1 MSDVMKVLEQVAA
14 KLGVAV
20 EYLWE
25 ILVRQMLAEGVTNI
39 IIAIILLVVIVVICC
54 VTPRIVRHYSN
65 KYKELRDDRIENGTG
80 YNGSRQISSFE
91 EDNARNTARDLP
103 WIILCIVSFML
114 VILIPVTINGVQKLI
129 NPEYF
134 AIKEIMDAIGGTI
147 G

>member
-1 MSDVMKVLEQVAA
+1 MSDVIKVLEQVAA

-25 ILVRQMLAEGVTNI
+25 ILVRQKLAEGVTNI
-39 IIAIILLVVIVVICC
+39 IVAIILLVVIVIICC
-54 VTPRIVRHYSN
+54 VTPRIVKHYSN
-65 KYKELRDDRIENGTG
+65 RYKELKDDRIKNGTG

-103 WIILCIVSFML
+103 WIMVFIVLFVL
-114 VILIPVTINGVQKLI
+114 VILIPVTINGTQKLI

-134 AIKEIMDAIGGTI
+134 AIKEIMDAIGGY
-147 G
+147 